1 MNTMTVPL
9 DAAALAP
16 QPAAHGSDFFR
27 YHGVWSPGVRL
38 FRNLRFMTKALIVSI
53 SFAVPLA
60 LVGYH
65 WFTAQADAIAF
76 SAKERLGVEY
86 AQAAVALIPLAQT
99 QRRLSLVGPGA
110 DAAGLAA
117 VQAELATARKAL
129 EAVHARLGK
138 EIDTEAAYKA
148 MLAAASAVSAPSTDA
163 EQVYATHTAHVMSVI
178 ALITAAADGSNLTLD
193 PDLDSYYLMDASF
206 GSIPTL
212 AEVTGRMRGLGSA
225 AAAAGKATP
234 AIAHQLSAAEA
245 LGDEFA
251 ARLQTALAKVLA
263 TDATLAKA
271 LDASAPIAAM
281 HKVHE
286 LVGTANDAAAILAN
300 GNIAVSGF
308 FALQKTTAAELDKL
322 LQKRISGLETRRN
335 SVAAVVAV
343 CLLLSAYLFYSFA
356 LVVNGGLQQMRKHIE
371 RIAEGNMTQE
381 PTFWG
386 TDEVGDVLA
395 CLNDMRA
402 ELARTIG
409 TIRGAAAE
417 VATASAE
424 LSAGTDDLARRTEE
438 TAANLERSASAMEQM
453 QSAVRHTADT
463 TKQVAQLASDNATVA
478 GQGGQII
485 GQAVTTMQDI
495 QVSSHKVAD
504 IIGVIDGIAF
514 QTNILALN
522 AAVEAARAGEQGKGF
537 AVVAAEV
544 RSLAQRSAAAAREI
558 KALIDSSVLK
568 TESGAK
574 VVAQAGNTM
583 QSIVEAVQRIN
594 ALLGE
599 VTIASDQQTQGISD
613 VNATVSQL
621 DKSTQQNAALV
632 EQASAAAQSMNQQA
646 NALSAV
652 VAHFKLP
659 LAA

>member
-1 MNTMTVPL
+1 MNTMTVGL
-9 DAAALAP
+9 DVARAKDAAAL
-16 QPAAHGSDFFR
+16 GTDFFR
-27 YHGVWSPGVRL
+27 YHGIWSPGVRL

-53 SFAVPLA
+53 SFATPLA

-86 AQAAVALIPLAQT
+86 AQAAVALMPLAKT
-99 QRRLSLVGPGA
+99 QRRLALAGPGA
-110 DAAGLAA
+110 DAASLAA
-117 VQAELATARKAL
+117 VQSELAAARKAL
-129 EAVHARLGK
+129 ESMHTRLGA
-138 EIDTEAAYKA
+138 ELGTDTAYKA
-148 MLAAASAVSAPSTDA
+148 MLAAGAAVAPPSNDV
-163 EQVYATHTAHVMSVI
+163 EQVFATHTAYVMSMI
-178 ALITAAADGSNLTLD
+178 ALVTAAADGSNLTLD
-193 PDLDSYYLMDASF
+193 PDLDTYYLMDAAL
-206 GSIPTL
+206 GSIPTM
-212 AEVTGRMRGLGSA
+212 AEMTGRMHGLGSA
-225 AAAAGKATP
+225 AVAAGKATP
-234 AIAHQLSAAEA
+234 AVARQLSVAEA

-251 ARLQTALAKVLA
+251 TRLQTAAAKVLA
-263 TDATLAKA
+263 QHPQLAKQI
-271 LDASAPIAAM
+271 DPSAPIAAM
-281 HKVHE
+281 QKMHE
-286 LVGTANDAAAILAN
+286 LVAQASDAGAIQAS

-308 FALQKTTAAELDKL
+308 FALQKSTANELDRL
-322 LQKRISGLETRRN
+322 LQERISGLQTRRN
-335 SVAAVVAV
+335 TVAGVIAVF
-343 CLLLSAYLFYSFA
+343 LLVGAYLFYSFA
-356 LVVNGGLQQMRKHIE
+356 LVVNGGLQQMRRHIE
-371 RIAEGNMTQE
+371 RIAGGDMTQE
-381 PTFWG
+381 PSFWG
-386 TDEVGDVLA
+386 TDEVGDLLA
-395 CLNDMRA
+395 CLSDMRA
-402 ELARTIG
+402 QLASTIG
-409 TIRGAAAE
+409 TIRNAAAE

-495 QVSSHKVAD
+495 QASSRKVAD

-558 KALIDSSVLK
+558 KGLIDSSVLK

-583 QSIVEAVQRIN
+583 QSIVVAVQRIN

-599 VTIASDQQTQGISD
+599 VTIASEQQTQGISD

-646 NALSAV
+646 NTLSAV
-652 VAHFKLP
+652 VAHFNLP
-659 LAA
+659 QPA